1 MLNNKP
7 LSGIYTV
14 EKKLDLIWLRD
25 KNQQIVQTF
34 QYFTFKALLLQ
45 CFTEDQIKVLMEVL
59 DCSDKLLID
68 FDKSKAKKIILKDE
82 PFINHMKTFMN
93 PNAVREEYEEA
104 LFDEIDTRYVNF

>member
-7 LSGIYTV
+7 ISGIYTV
-14 EKKLDLIWLRD
+14 EKKTDLIWLRD

-34 QYFTFKALLLQ
+34 PYFTFKTLLLQ
-45 CFTEDQIKVLMEVL
+45 CFTEDQIKILMEVL

-68 FDKSKAKKIILKDE
+68 FDKGKAKKIILKDE

-93 PNAVREEYEEA
+93 VNAVREEYENAFLE
-104 LFDEIDTRYVNF
+104 ETDTGYINF